1 MGACGMSKLT
11 FGDRVMMIIIYVFL
25 ILLTFV
31 TFYPFW
37 NSIVISFNDGKDTML
52 GGITFWPRKF
62 TLDNYQIVFQDKR
75 LINAFMIAVL
85 RTVVGTI
92 MSVLATAILAYG
104 LSKREL
110 IGRKY
115 IMIFCLITMF
125 FSGGLIPTFL
135 LIRSLGLL
143 DTFWVMIIP
152 TLIQVWNMIIF
163 RTFFQQLPVGLEE
176 SAKIDGAGYW
186 GIFFKI
192 VIPLSGPVIATLS
205 LFTAVFHWNDWFFP
219 SIYITS
225 ENLIPIQTL
234 LQKILN
240 VNTAT
245 SQTGQMDAGAIA
257 HLSEALSS
265 VTGKSLSMATMMVA
279 TVPIILVYPFV
290 QKHFVKGVL
299 IGSLKE

>member
-1 MGACGMSKLT
+1 MLKRT
-11 FGDRVMMIIIYVFL
+11 FGDKVMLTIIYMFL
-25 ILLTFV
+25 ILLTLV

-37 NSIVISFNDGKDTML
+37 NSIVISFNEGKDTML

-62 TLDNYQIVFQDKR
+62 TFDNYAIVFQDKR
-75 LINAFMIAVL
+75 LINAFMISIL

-92 MSVLATAILAYG
+92 MSVFATAVLAYG
-104 LSKREL
+104 LSKKEL

-115 IMIFCLITMF
+115 IMIFCLLTMF

-135 LIRSLGLL
+135 LIRGLGLM

-152 TLIQVWNMIIF
+152 SLILVWNMIIF

-176 SAKIDGAGYW
+176 SAKIDGASYW
-186 GIFFKI
+186 GIFFRI
-192 VIPLSGPVIATLS
+192 ILPLSGPVIATLA

-219 SIYITS
+219 SIYLTS
-225 ENLIPIQTL
+225 EELVPIQTL

-240 VNTAT
+240 VNTAS
-245 SQTGQMDAGAIA
+245 SQKGQMDAGALA
-257 HLSEALSS
+257 HMSEALSS

-279 TVPIILVYPFV
+279 TLPIVMVYPFV